1 MKPYLGKTDL
11 YWCLNCN
18 LPLLGKTCGKC
29 HEKGKKIILT
39 PPGDARP
46 AFPSDIKLI
55 NETIKAQ
62 YGCELIPEDKIVIL
76 NNAPGEDRFDEIVM
90 DSEIIGAIRYDI
102 KLKKFI
108 FLPSL
113 EGAIR
118 IWKKSRKKYVT
129 VDHSAKEHILKG
141 SGVLIPG
148 VREWDE
154 EIERGEE
161 VIVVCGEEVI
171 GVGKAK
177 LSGKEVKKVKKGI
190 FVRLRRK
197 GSIKHPN
204 ILKGG
209 QNWDDVVEANR
220 DIIRSYEKRSIEF
233 IKRII
238 KNKKNFAVAF
248 SGGKDSLAT
257 LLLVMDAIGKPEVIF
272 TDTGLEYP
280 ETLEYVRKISKNL
293 KIKIRILK
301 SENFW
306 KALEYFGVPA
316 RDYRW
321 CCKVIKLGPIAKFI
335 KQNYGNKLLCF
346 IGQRKYESKI
356 RSKSK
361 DIWINPW
368 LPSQV
373 GASPIQNWKAL
384 HVWLYLMEKKVE
396 INPLYF
402 KGIKRIGCWLCPASD
417 LAEFEVLKNIHPK
430 LWKKWRDVLE
440 EYGLSLEEGKWR
452 WRRND
457 IKTFKYEYRD
467 GKVFGE
473 LDISYQNF
481 SNLAKIFDSKIGE
494 DFIFISG
501 IKVYTNGKYEFYP
514 KNETEI
520 YKKLWILVSLAERS
534 KNCFNCGI
542 CEAQCK
548 YNAIT
553 VNNGGIEISSNCTH
567 CLACHYS
574 CPIVKYGVSK
584 IRFIQNGRKDND
596 MQ

>member
-29 HEKGKKIILT
+29 HKKGKKIILT

-141 SGVLIPG
+141 SGVLVPG

-154 EIERGEE
+154 EIEKGEE

-238 KNKKNFAVAF
+238 KKKKNFAVAF

-257 LLLVMDAIGKPEVIF
+257 LLLVMDAVGKPEVIF
-272 TDTGLEYP
+272 TDTGIEYP

-301 SENFW
+301 SEKFW

-321 CCKVIKLGPIAKFI
+321 CCKVTKLGPIAKFI

-373 GASPIQNWKAL
+373 GVSPIQNWKAL

-417 LAEFEVLKNIHPK
+417 LAEFKVLKNIHPK

-457 IKTFKYEYRD
+457 IKTFKYEYQD
-467 GKVFGE
+467 GKVFGK

-520 YKKLWILVSLAERS
+520 HKKLWILVSLAERS

-553 VNNGGIEISSNCTH
+553 VNNGRIEISSNCTH

-596 MQ
+596 M